1 MKKDV
6 VESLFRKLME
16 DGLGFDLSDPNLCDT
31 PARVARMYCEEFF
44 CNCCEEF
51 ADFKAF
57 PNIHNYNQIIISDLI
72 SFVSVCSHHFLPFTG
87 QGWVLYIPDDKLIGA
102 SKPARLIE
110 HYAARPQLQENLCHE
125 VLNSLVAGISPKGA
139 MVVLRAIHGCM
150 KCRGVRQMKS
160 GMGTSAVE
168 GAFKQPDVKAEGMDL
183 IKLSL
188 LCD

>member
-16 DGLGFDLSDPNLCDT
+16 DGLGFDLSDPNLYDT

-44 CNCCEEF
+44 RNCKEEF
-51 ADFKAF
+51 TDFKAF
-57 PNIHNYNQIIISDLI
+57 PNTHEYNQIIISDLI
-72 SFVSVCSHHFLPFTG
+72 SFVSVCSHHFLPFSG
-87 QGWVLYIPDDKLIGA
+87 QGWILYIPDDKLIGA

-125 VLNSLVAGISPKGA
+125 VLNSFVSGVRPQGV

-150 KCRGVRQMKS
+150 KCRGVRQEKS
-160 GMGTSAVE
+160 GMGTSAVQ
-168 GAFKQPDVKAEGMDL
+168 GAFKKADVKAEGMDL